1 MLRVFFDHL
10 HHQIVLFTGA
20 PPNKMWRSDR
30 ATQTW
35 LDYPLHLPPH
45 NDIIGAQFSP
55 DRTHVALR
63 VSDKEVKVLST
74 ATGEV
79 VTARSCR
86 GTSSR
91 MISVHWLN
99 DPALAK
105 TAHAS
110 SLFLLFVTNAGVE
123 LYELASD
130 KSLLSASA
138 ATPGV
143 LKLKHIK
150 TATYNIVYHWILV
163 SAQATTLLRVVLS
176 RARPCLL
183 PGPCGRG

>member
-1 MLRVFFDHL
+1 M
-10 HHQIVLFTGA
+10 
-20 PPNKMWRSDR
+20 
-30 ATQTW
+30 
-35 LDYPLHLPPH
+35 DYPLHLPPH

-91 MISVHWLN
+91 MISVHWIL
-99 DPALAK
+99 DPSLSKSAA
-105 TAHAS
+105 AA

-123 LYELASD
+123 LYELTSD
-130 KSLLSASA
+130 KPLLPTSAAAASA
-138 ATPGV
+138 LAATKN
-143 LKLKHIK
+143 KLKHIK

-163 SAQATTLLRVVLS
+163 SPRFAVCIS
-176 RARPCLL
+176 DCCD
-183 PGPCGRG
+183 CGCD